1 MNQPAHQHPGRE
13 GRVSAVPATVRPDS
27 RLRISR
33 NGQVLVGG
41 TPMRILRLSPTGAG
55 QVRAWLAGEPVGTDP
70 GTRALARRM
79 LAAGMIHPTPSPGRY
94 TRDDVTVVIPVK
106 DNAAGLA
113 RLLHVTADI
122 SRRIVVDDGSTEP
135 ITDAS
140 IRHHI
145 PRGPAA
151 ARNAGYRTAD
161 TELIAFLDSD
171 VEPDPHWLD
180 PILPLFDD
188 PTVAA
193 VAPRIRSHD
202 HGLLG
207 RYETHRS
214 SLDMGPEPA
223 VARPGG
229 RIAYVATA
237 ALIVRRHALAQI
249 GGFDETLRN
258 GEDVDLIWRLT
269 ATGHTIRYQPDSLV
283 RHQPRPT
290 LRAWLHQRYAY
301 GTSAA
306 DLAHRHPGHLHCAR
320 LPRLTAARWLALA
333 LGRPRAMPPTLIEPL
348 RQFRRLRRR
357 GLPAATAA
365 AVVGDGEVSALL
377 QLLDALRRIWWPAAL
392 LTRRGRRLL
401 ALAYLPVAVDA
412 AVRARDPR
420 AALLRITDDL
430 AYGCGVWT
438 ACLRT
443 RTPEP
448 LLPQLNSPGRAT
460 DAPR

>member
-1 MNQPAHQHPGRE
+1 
-13 GRVSAVPATVRPDS
+13 
-27 RLRISR
+27 
-33 NGQVLVGG
+33 
-41 TPMRILRLSPTGAG
+41 
-55 QVRAWLAGEPVGTDP
+55 
-70 GTRALARRM
+70 
-79 LAAGMIHPTPSPGRY
+79 
-94 TRDDVTVVIPVK
+94 
-106 DNAAGLA
+106 
-113 RLLHVTADI
+113 
-122 SRRIVVDDGSTEP
+122 
-135 ITDAS
+135 
-140 IRHHI
+140 
-145 PRGPAA
+145 
-151 ARNAGYRTAD
+151 
-161 TELIAFLDSD
+161 
-171 VEPDPHWLD
+171 
-180 PILPLFDD
+180 
-188 PTVAA
+188 
-193 VAPRIRSHD
+193 
-202 HGLLG
+202 
-207 RYETHRS
+207 
-214 SLDMGPEPA
+214 MGPEPA